1 MKGPV
6 EPLKAP
12 RLAEVLADRIRE
24 GILAQSLGPGEA
36 LPSEQELIQRY
47 GVSRSVVREAVVYL
61 KGQGIID
68 VRQGKGVFVSK
79 VPLELLLQN
88 IRSATLSDKAKLDE
102 VWELRLLLE
111 VQIAGLAASRRT
123 GRDLEQLEEAVDD
136 MDRAFEQGGLGDEED
151 ARFHSCLVVATAN
164 SALARVIGSVGDLV
178 RSSVRAALARKPG
191 QPRLSNEEHKRIL
204 GAVQAQ
210 DVEGAK
216 GAMHRHLE
224 RAMKELG

>member
-1 MKGPV
+1 MSRPA

-24 GILAQSLGPGEA
+24 GILERRLGPGEA
-36 LPSEQELIQRY
+36 LPSEQELVQRY

-61 KGQGIID
+61 KGQGIIE
-68 VRQGKGVFVSK
+68 VRQGKGVFVSR

-88 IRSATLSDKAKLDE
+88 IRLATLSDKAKLDE

-123 GRDLEQLEEAVDD
+123 RHDLERLEQAVAD
-136 MDRAFEQGGLGDEED
+136 MDRAFERGGLGDEED
-151 ARFHSCLVVATAN
+151 ARFHNHLVAATGNTALVQVVGGVAE
-164 SALARVIGSVGDLV
+164 LV
-178 RSSVRAALARKPG
+178 RASVRAALERKPG
-191 QPRLSNEEHKRIL
+191 QPRLSNEEHGCIL
-204 GAVQAQ
+204 GAVRAQ
-210 DVEGAK
+210 DVEAAK
-216 GAMHRHLE
+216 GAMQRHLE